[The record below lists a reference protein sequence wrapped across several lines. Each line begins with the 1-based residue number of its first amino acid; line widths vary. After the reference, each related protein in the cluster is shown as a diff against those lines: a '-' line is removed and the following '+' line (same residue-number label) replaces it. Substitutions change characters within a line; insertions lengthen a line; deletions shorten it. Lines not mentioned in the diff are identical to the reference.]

1 MRIGL
6 ALSLLLATAASAP
19 PPIPSESSEIV
30 VQGTREREKQI
41 QRFIRSLTPSA
52 IHGQLS
58 RFETK
63 VCPLVVGLT
72 KEQNVIVAARMR
84 RVADAAGIPVAP
96 ADCRANAIL
105 IVTNDKSA
113 LLARL
118 LQKRPY
124 MFPDSWSMSR
134 IHDLERDPSPV
145 AAWAIEGVTSADG
158 ANLNYHNEVPLNRTF
173 RPGSRLTASAR
184 PYFAAAVV
192 ILQADALDGLTTTQ
206 IADYAAMR
214 TFVST
219 DPKRL
224 NSATPGTILAL
235 LDTPMGQP
243 VPITLTPWDLS
254 FLTAYYASAKNTYV
268 EYQRSQM
275 KGLMRRD
282 LDGRNDPRP

>member
-1 MRIGL
+1 M
-6 ALSLLLATAASAP
+6 ATAASAP
-19 PPIPSESSEIV
+19 PPLPSESSEIV

-41 QRFIRSLTPSA
+41 QTFIRNLTPSA

-63 VCPLVVGLT
+63 VCPLVIGLT
-72 KEQNVIVAARMR
+72 NEQNAIVAGRMR

-96 ADCRANAIL
+96 VDCRANAIL
-105 IVTNDKSA
+105 IVTNDKRA
-113 LLARL
+113 LLERL

-134 IHDLERDPSPV
+134 IHELQRDPSPA
-145 AAWAIEGVTSADG
+145 AAWAIEGVTSSDG
-158 ANLNYHNEVPLNRTF
+158 ANLNYHYETPLNRTF
-173 RPGSRLTASAR
+173 RPGSRLTALAR
-184 PYFAAAVV
+184 PYFAAAVMV
-192 ILQADALDGLTTTQ
+192 LQADALAGLTTTQ

-224 NSATPGTILAL
+224 GSATPGSILAL

-243 VPITLTPWDLS
+243 VPITLTAWDLG
-254 FLTAYYASAKNTYV
+254 FLKAYYASSKNSYV
-268 EYQRSQM
+268 EYQRVQM
-275 KGLMRRD
+275 KGAMKRELDRD
-282 LDGRNDPRP
+282 QVGRQ